1 MENVDRMALRLAQF
15 GKALVAFKESIAE
28 DTGDR
33 KSRNSLLLS
42 YVFTF
47 EMAWKA
53 LKTAL
58 TMRGMNAPDYAAA
71 VLKAAFQAQLI
82 SDAAGWEQLKD
93 HRNNVSHAYDEG
105 MAVEIAAYVREYAV
119 SHFTDLLKRLERDD

>member
-1 MENVDRMALRLAQF
+1 MDEKLASQLEQF
-15 GKALVAFKESIAE
+15 KKALKAFEAAIAE
-28 DTGDR
+28 DEGDV

-47 EMAWKA
+47 EMAWKT

-58 TMRGMNAPDYAAA
+58 AVRGLDTPDYAAA
-71 VLKAAFQAQLI
+71 VLKGAFQGQLI
-82 SDAAGWEQLKD
+82 EDATGWEKLKD

-105 MAVEIAAYVREYAV
+105 MSVEIAAFVRQHAAPLC
-119 SHFTDLLKRLERDD
+119 HQLIARLERDD

>member
-1 MENVDRMALRLAQF
+1 MDEKMASQLGQF
-15 GKALVAFKESIAE
+15 KKALKAFEAAIAE
-28 DTGDR
+28 DEGDV

-47 EMAWKA
+47 EMAWKT

-58 TMRGMNAPDYAAA
+58 ALRGLNAPDYAAA
-71 VLKAAFQAQLI
+71 VLKAAFQGQLI
-82 SDAAGWEQLKD
+82 DDATGWEKLKD

-105 MAVEIAAYVREYAV
+105 MSVEIASFVRQHAAPLC
-119 SHFTDLLKRLERDD
+119 HRLIARLERDD